1 MERIEDRPPTR
12 REARRQDR
20 RDAIVTVAAQSFLEC
35 GYAGTTMS
43 AIAATLGG
51 SKGTLWSYFPSK
63 PELFAAV
70 LDEVTIAFRAR
81 LSEILNPNGELRP
94 TLARFCLGFMAKV
107 TSPHAIALHRLI
119 VAEAGRFPEIGQI
132 FYERAPRATQR
143 LLADFLAGAMERGQ
157 LRRDDPL
164 IAARLLVNLC
174 MASTH
179 QELLLG
185 LIEAATDERMETDV
199 ERALDI
205 FMRAYAPI

>member
-1 MERIEDRPPTR
+1 
-12 REARRQDR
+12 
-20 RDAIVTVAAQSFLEC
+20 
-35 GYAGTTMS
+35 
-43 AIAATLGG
+43 
-51 SKGTLWSYFPSK
+51 
-63 PELFAAV
+63 
-70 LDEVTIAFRAR
+70 
-81 LSEILNPNGELRP
+81 
-94 TLARFCLGFMAKV
+94 MAKV